1 MMHHY
6 NLLIPILFF
15 FACSS
20 QQSTQNETVDT
31 SVQDTVAVQSVKDS
45 FPKGKI
51 IEKVI
56 CKNDASQS
64 YALYVPTTQNETS
77 MPVIYCF
84 DPHGDGTLPLKNY
97 QALADAYHFILV
109 GSNNSKNGNNWN
121 ITQQIW
127 NSLFGDTQGRLSL
140 NSNRIYT
147 CGFSGGAKV
156 ASFIAMHQG
165 NSIKGVIAA
174 GAGLPEDEPIAN
186 FPFSFTGMAGRGDM
200 NMTDLVA
207 LNSELDKTKTTH
219 RIILFD
225 GKHAWPPASIMR
237 IAFAGVQLDAMRNK
251 FINKNE
257 SFIQAFTSGMQQQI
271 DKDIAAKKLIEAQQ
285 ACALA
290 INMLYG
296 LTPATDAFEKKENA
310 ITGSPLYQ
318 QQLQAAEQLFATE
331 QREKQTFQQQFQ
343 QGNMQYWTTTI
354 NSLIAKAEA
363 PTAEGAMYQRLLA
376 YLSLAFYSISNNLI
390 NNNQNEA
397 AQYFVT
403 LYKMA
408 DATNSEAWYFSAL
421 LNARSNNAKATES
434 DLLKAANYGF
444 TDTARMLQ
452 QREFQA
458 LSSQV
463 NFQLIESQMKK
474 VEY

>member
-1 MMHHY
+1 MTH
-6 NLLIPILFF
+6 LLKLFIPIAYFL
-15 FACSS
+15 ACSNQQPS
-20 QQSTQNETVDT
+20 QNQTTDRIAK
-31 SVQDTVAVQSVKDS
+31 DTVTVQPSKDS
-45 FPKGKI
+45 FPTGKI

-56 CKNDASQS
+56 CKNDATQS
-64 YALYVPTTQNETS
+64 YALYIPNTQNDAP

-84 DPHGDGTLPLKNY
+84 DPHGDGALPLKNY

-109 GSNNSKNGNNWN
+109 GSNNSMNGNNWN
-121 ITQQIW
+121 TTQQIW
-127 NSLFGDTQGRLSL
+127 NNLFDDTQSRLAL
-140 NSNRIYT
+140 NSNLLYT

-156 ASFIAMHQG
+156 AGFTAMHQG
-165 NSIKGVIAA
+165 NIKGVIAA
-174 GAGLPEDEPIAN
+174 GAGLPEDEPITN

-200 NMTDLVA
+200 NMSDLVT
-207 LNSELDKTKTTH
+207 LNSELDKTTTTH

-225 GKHAWPPASIMR
+225 GKHAWPPASTMR
-237 IAFAGVQLDAMRNK
+237 IAFAGLQLDAIRNK
-251 FINKNE
+251 LINKND
-257 SFIQAFTSGMQQQI
+257 SLIQAFTSGMQQQI

-290 INMLYG
+290 INMLNG
-296 LTPATDAFEKKENA
+296 LTPVTDIFEKKENT
-310 ITGSPLYQ
+310 ITDNPLYQ
-318 QQLQAAEQLFATE
+318 QQLQSAQQLFATE

-343 QGNMQYWTTTI
+343 QGDMRYWTATI
-354 NSLIAKAEA
+354 NSLITKAKA

-421 LNARSNNAKATES
+421 LNARSNNAKAVEA

-444 TDTARMLQ
+444 TDSARMLQ
-452 QREFQA
+452 QPEFHP
-458 LSSQV
+458 LSSQI
-463 NFQLIESQMKK
+463 NFQLIESRMKK
-474 VEY
+474 VE